1 MTRWVRCSLSVAD
14 SFVRIRFDMHV
25 AGVILALLFG
35 LAHANN
41 FWAQPFWFALAQ
53 QFYAFALGM
62 YAY

>member
-1 MTRWVRCSLSVAD
+1 
-14 SFVRIRFDMHV
+14 MHV